1 MKISHK
7 NFKLRMPSITDDK
20 SMIYNNSSQSLSVHD
35 VEDQYLIL
43 SYNEFRTVNNV
54 GYFNK
59 KTDFRIGEEK
69 SIIVLDKNLSIIPD
83 IKTSEI
89 NKEQYIIYP
98 MPYKYMVQNQYFFY
112 EFFNTNKTIK
122 IALSF
127 EFGEKLGKILLDLAN
142 NKNETKTKQDIINE
156 TTKDYPIELFNLFI
170 SWNNYGYSINKNLL
184 INSNPEF
191 LLGILNS
198 TTTNLFYNINIY
210 TYTTI
215 LNYLGAMY
223 SITRDYKDSR
233 KLNYFLPEEIKK
245 WRLYPKLSNP
255 LIKFKNDTRHQEYI
269 LSNIDDEVREQVLA
283 SKLWKSFISNEILL
297 IKTEDLQ
304 FVKLGNKSD
313 MYDYTM
319 QMANATTFAPTFGPM
334 LKNSDGDILG
344 LIGIFGKES
353 LEEAKEFS
361 PEIKD
366 YFRSFNDGEIQS
378 WITKDAVLG
387 LYNTTKT
394 ISK

>member
-1 MKISHK
+1 MKVNHK

-20 SMIYNNSSQSLSVHD
+20 NIIYNNQSQSLSLHD
-35 VEDQYLIL
+35 VEEQYLIL

-69 SIIVLDKNLSIIPD
+69 SIIVLDNNLNIIPD

-89 NKEQYIIYP
+89 TKNQYIIYP
-98 MPYKYMVQNQYFFY
+98 MPYKYLTQNQYFFY
-112 EFFNTNKTIK
+112 DFFDTNKTIR
-122 IALSF
+122 IPLNF
-127 EFGEKLGKILLDLAN
+127 EFGEKIGNILLNLAN
-142 NKNETKTKQDIINE
+142 NKDNEQTKEDIIFK

-191 LLGILNS
+191 LLGILNA
-198 TTTNLFYNINIY
+198 TTTNIFYNINIY

-233 KLNYFLPEEIKK
+233 KLNYFLPEEFKT
-245 WRLYPKLSNP
+245 WRLFPKISNP
-255 LIKFKNDTRHQEYI
+255 LIKFKNDTRHKENI
-269 LSNIDDEVREQVLA
+269 LKNINEEFKDIVIN
-283 SKLWKSFISNEILL
+283 SKIWKSFINNEILL

-319 QMANATTFAPTFGPM
+319 QLANATTFTPPFGPM

-353 LEEAKEFS
+353 LQEAKEFS
-361 PEIKD
+361 PERKD
-366 YFRSFNDGEIQS
+366 YFRSFNDGEIQN